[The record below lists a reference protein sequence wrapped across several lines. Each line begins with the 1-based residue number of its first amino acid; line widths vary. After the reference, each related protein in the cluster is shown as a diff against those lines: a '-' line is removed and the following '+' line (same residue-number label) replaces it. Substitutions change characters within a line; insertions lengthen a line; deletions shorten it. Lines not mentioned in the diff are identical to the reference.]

1 MKFSIITPNFNGAPH
16 LAECLESIR
25 SQACEGVEVEQIVM
39 DGGSTDGSLEVIG
52 RFRNS
57 LAHVASGKDD
67 GPADAINKGFARAT
81 GDIVAWLNADDLYRP
96 GALARVARC
105 FESDPRLALC
115 FGRCD
120 IIDADGA
127 IIRRAIS
134 RFKHAWYPFA
144 CRFTIQVLNYVSQ
157 PALFFRRDALEC
169 AGALRTDLK
178 AAWDYEFLLRLWRQG
193 RARAI
198 GGAPLS
204 AFRWTPGS
212 ISGANYHRQFDEE
225 LAAAEADA
233 GRFSPQAL
241 LHRCVRWGIVT
252 IYDRMARKAKTKGQG
267 ASR

>member
-1 MKFSIITPNFNGAPH
+1 MKFSVITPNFNGAPH

-25 SQACEGVEVEQIVM
+25 SQACDGIEVEQIVM
-39 DGGSTDGSLEVIG
+39 DGGSTDGSLAVIDA
-52 RFRNS
+52 FRDS
-57 LAHVASGKDD
+57 LACAVSERDK

-96 GALARVARC
+96 GALLRVARC
-105 FESDPRLALC
+105 FAADPGLALC

-120 IIDADGA
+120 IVDGNGEP
-127 IIRRAIS
+127 IRQSIS

-144 CRFTIQVLNYVSQ
+144 CRFTIQILNYVSQ
-157 PALFFRRDALEC
+157 PAMFFRRNALER
-169 AGALRTDLK
+169 AGMLRTDLK

-193 RARAI
+193 RVKAL

-252 IYDRMARKAKTKGQG
+252 IYDRMARAQGKTRQ
-267 ASR
+267 